1 MGGFLTGLWAF
12 LIFAVTMG
20 LLVFLLAFLGAASG
34 PALTRSL
41 RVWGR
46 RVQVVAAGVI
56 LVVGAAL
63 VYASANPGV
72 YGRLIL
78 S

>member
-1 MGGFLTGLWAF
+1 
-12 LIFAVTMG
+12 MG
-20 LLVFLLAFLGAASG
+20 LLIFLISFLGTTSG

-46 RVQVVAAGVI
+46 RVQVVAAVVIVLVGVSM
-56 LVVGAAL
+56 

-72 YGRLIL
+72 YDRLLL

>member
-1 MGGFLTGLWAF
+1 
-12 LIFAVTMG
+12 MG
-20 LLVFLLAFLGAASG
+20 LLIFLISFLGTTSG

-46 RVQVVAAGVI
+46 RVQVVAAVVIVLVGV
-56 LVVGAAL
+56 AM
-63 VYASANPGV
+63 VYSSANPGV
-72 YGRLIL
+72 YDRLLL